1 MFFKKEKEYDYFGF
15 FIKNAE
21 NACEAANYL
30 KLSLENFDRET
41 LDQRVVTMHEIENR
55 ADNEKHDMMKHLL
68 HEFLPPIERE
78 DIVGL
83 AHQLDNVVDTIDDVL
98 MKIDMYNVTE
108 ILPGT
113 IPFADVIVKCCNC
126 LLEAMKEFKAN
137 RNSAKMS
144 ECIVTVNTYESEGDK
159 LHNEL
164 IKALYRNENISA
176 TTLIAWSRIF
186 DDLEACLDVCEN
198 CTDIIETVIMKNS

>member
-1 MFFKKEKEYDYFGF
+1 MFFKKEKGYDYFEF

-30 KLSLENFDRET
+30 KLSLETFDRET
-41 LDQRVVTMHEIENR
+41 LPERVTAMHEIENR

-98 MKIDMYNVTE
+98 MKIDMYNVTS
-108 ILPGT
+108 ILPGAL
-113 IPFADVIVKCCNC
+113 PFADTIVKCCDC
-126 LLEAMKEFKAN
+126 LLSAMKEFKAN
-137 RNSAKMS
+137 RNSAKMN
-144 ECIVTVNTYESEGDK
+144 ECIVAVNTYESEGDK
-159 LHNEL
+159 LHTECIKEL
-164 IKALYRNENISA
+164 YCNENISA
-176 TTLIAWSRIF
+176 RSLMAWSCIF